1 VSEFRVQLSD
11 MVDNSISL
19 RETVF
24 GLNFLHAAEEQVAF
38 PPKQVCFC
46 LVRYGTSHLKAM
58 SIQLP

>member
-1 VSEFRVQLSD
+1 

-58 SIQLP
+58 SFQLP